1 MLRLDKG
8 FAGKGTSVAVRI
20 IVADKETTGKQP
32 PSTINRASISKLLE
46 AIREIPPRSKVQPDP
61 EPPVRPRT
69 TKPSA
74 LFRAFRTAPATSFPR
89 PPRPL
94 PSFEL
99 ATPNYRGPA
108 PDAAAHPSPATY
120 FPWRLTRS
128 TSWNSP

>member
-69 TKPSA
+69 TKPTRPLVLSE
-74 LFRAFRTAPATSFPR
+74 RPPPNSFPR
-89 PPRPL
+89 PARPL
-94 PSFEL
+94 PVSKLETEEATFEPQFPK
-99 ATPNYRGPA
+99 PNPFSGL
-108 PDAAAHPSPATY
+108 
-120 FPWRLTRS
+120 RLKKKKKQTAK
-128 TSWNSP
+128 TI

>member
-32 PSTINRASISKLLE
+32 PSTINRASTSKLLE

-69 TKPSA
+69 PKPSA
-74 LFRAFRTAPATSFPR
+74 PLGAFRTAPAKSSPR
-89 PPRPL
+89 PASPL
-94 PSFEL
+94 PSSSEEHTSEL
-99 ATPNYRGPA
+99 QSLLRT
-108 PDAAAHPSPATY
+108 TY
-120 FPWRLTRS
+120 AVFCWKK
-128 TSWNSP
+128 